1 MTCISASIA
10 AACGVASELLAHW
23 KLMAAYNSAANRR
36 LYAACALLD
45 DIARKQDRGA
55 FFRSIHGT
63 LNHLMV
69 GDLIWLA
76 RLEGGQA
83 PSTGLDAELHSG
95 FEDLARARQALD
107 RRIEAFFAALT
118 APGLKATIAYVNNEG
133 RHFTDP
139 LSLLLPHFF
148 NHQTHHRGQVHALL
162 SQAGVD
168 APVLDLHRVL
178 KPHP

>member
-1 MTCISASIA
+1 
-10 AACGVASELLAHW
+10 VASELLAHW

-45 DIARKQDRGA
+45 DMARKQDRGA

-76 RLEGGQA
+76 RLEGAEA

-95 FEDLARARQALD
+95 FEGLAQARQALD
-107 RRIEAFFAALT
+107 RRIEAFFAALELH
-118 APGLKATIAYVNNEG
+118 ALGRTISYINNEG
-133 RHFTDP
+133 RQFTDP

-162 SQAGVD
+162 NQAGVD
-168 APVLDLHRVL
+168 APVIDLHRVL